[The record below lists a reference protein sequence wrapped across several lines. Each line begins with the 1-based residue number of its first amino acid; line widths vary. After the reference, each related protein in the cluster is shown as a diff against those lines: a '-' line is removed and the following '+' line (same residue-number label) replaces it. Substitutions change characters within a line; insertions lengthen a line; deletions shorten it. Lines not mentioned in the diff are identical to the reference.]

1 MSSQTPIPGGPLA
14 AIGNTF
20 LAGLFAALPLALT
33 VFIIMW
39 SAEFLHQHLG
49 PDSFIGGLLGSIGL
63 NFVTS
68 EITAYALGIGI
79 IVAVIYLLGVAVQ
92 VGLKNHVRIFFGVLV
107 KRVPLVRTVY
117 QIISRLIT
125 LFDKQEQA
133 DYKGMKSV
141 LCYFGGHR
149 EGTAVLA
156 LLTSNAP
163 VALNGA
169 AYYSVI
175 IPTAPVPFGGAILYV
190 PVHWIE
196 ETSFGFDG
204 LLNIYM
210 SMGVTSPDYFP
221 AAEANEAVSKNKE

>member
-1 MSSQTPIPGGPLA
+1 MSSQQPISNGPLS

-39 SAEFLHQHLG
+39 SAEFLHRHLG
-49 PDSFIGGLLGSIGL
+49 PDSFVGSLLGSIGL

-79 IVAVIYLLGVAVQ
+79 IVALIYLLGVAVQ
-92 VGLKNHVRIFFGVLV
+92 IGLKNHVRIFFGVLV
-107 KRVPLVRTVY
+107 NRVPLVRTIY
-117 QIISRLIT
+117 QIISRLLT

-141 LCYFGGHR
+141 LCFFGGNKT

-156 LLTSNAP
+156 LLTSNTP
-163 VALNGA
+163 ISLKGNT
-169 AYYSVI
+169 YYSVI

-190 PVHWIE
+190 PVSWIE
-196 ETSFGFDG
+196 ETTIGFDG

-221 AAEANEAVSKNKE
+221 PVNAQGKQ